1 MKHFLLTMIFAGV
14 TLAQQNVSRLI
25 QLKYISPDSAMP
37 IVATFGRGSVVAN
50 QEPRAKYVTLSGP
63 AELVQSIEDAIKKID
78 VAPALVK
85 NIETTFHILLAG
97 QSGEQGAVPKELD
110 GVVQQLRG
118 VFGLKSFRLLE
129 TAVIRGRD
137 GSETSGAMSS
147 PTKQETPARYYI
159 RFARTQV
166 SGDEKAPRVRFD
178 ALQFSAYIQYTASNG
193 QSFDREATIK
203 TDIDVG
209 AGQKVVVGKTKVDA
223 TSQAIFLVVTARVVD

>member
-14 TLAQQNVSRLI
+14 ALAQQNVSRLI
-25 QLKYISPDSAMP
+25 QLKFISPDSAMP

-137 GSETSGAMSS
+137 GAETSGAMPS
-147 PTKQETPARYYI
+147 PTEQKTPARYFIKYT
-159 RFARTQV
+159 RTQV

-178 ALQFSAYIQYTASNG
+178 GLQFTAFIQYTANDG
-193 QSFDREATIK
+193 KAYDRMSTIN

-209 AGQKVVVGKTKVDA
+209 AGQKVVVGKTNVDA
-223 TSQAIFLVVTARVVD
+223 ASQAIFLVVTAKVVD